1 MSKQTVV
8 IDTNILLELF
18 VFQDPAVEKLREQM
32 QTHQVIVVVCQ
43 RMEDEFSSVI
53 ARDKFGPQTRFGLSA
68 ERQGELLGLWRSF
81 TTQVSSESIERSPWR
96 CKDQDDQIFL
106 DLAFT
111 LKPAWLISKDHQVL
125 KFRKRAARDGVIITS
140 VYTGQ

>member
-1 MSKQTVV
+1 LSKQTVV

-32 QTHQVIVVVCQ
+32 QTHQV
-43 RMEDEFSSVI
+43 
-53 ARDKFGPQTRFGLSA
+53 
-68 ERQGELLGLWRSF
+68 
-81 TTQVSSESIERSPWR
+81 
-96 CKDQDDQIFL
+96 
-106 DLAFT
+106 
-111 LKPAWLISKDHQVL
+111 L

>member
-1 MSKQTVV
+1 
-8 IDTNILLELF
+8 
-18 VFQDPAVEKLREQM
+18 
-32 QTHQVIVVVCQ
+32 
-43 RMEDEFSSVI
+43 
-53 ARDKFGPQTRFGLSA
+53 LSA
-68 ERQGELLGLWRSF
+68 ERQGELLVLWRSF

-111 LKPAWLISKDHQVL
+111 LKPAWLIPKDHQVL